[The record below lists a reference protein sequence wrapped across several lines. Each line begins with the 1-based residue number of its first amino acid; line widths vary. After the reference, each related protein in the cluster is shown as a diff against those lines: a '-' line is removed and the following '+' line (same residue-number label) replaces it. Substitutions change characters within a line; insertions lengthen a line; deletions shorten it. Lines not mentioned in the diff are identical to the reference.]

1 MHGRKATDPR
11 RDDSSRPD
19 KLRRH
24 GSGKRGT
31 ISTNSTTSLQGTL
44 LDAVFPQS
52 KDRAQALTRDAVL
65 VGCAVVLMTIA
76 SQISIPWHPVPLT
89 GGTFGAL
96 LVGGLLGLRR
106 AAIALV
112 IYLAIGALGAGVF
125 ADWNGGWDYFTG
137 STGGYLVGYLVAALF
152 VGFFADRG
160 ATQHVM
166 TMVGV
171 LLIANALI
179 YAFGVPWL
187 ANWTPPGADEPLGW
201 NAAYEFGVQ
210 PFVPGDIVKLF
221 LAACLLPGGWALLRL
236 FGDRARGA
244 GDGGR

>member
-1 MHGRKATDPR
+1 VHGRKATGPPAR
-11 RDDSSRPD
+11 GSSRLD
-19 KLRRH
+19 KLARDET
-24 GSGKRGT
+24 GKRGT
-31 ISTNSTTSLQGTL
+31 ISTNGTSSLHGTL

-52 KDRAQALTRDAVL
+52 KDRAQAITRDVIL
-65 VGCAVVLMTIA
+65 IGCAVVLMTIA

-125 ADWNGGWDYFTG
+125 ADWSGGWDYFTG

-160 ATQHVM
+160 ATEHVM

-187 ANWTPPGADEPLGW
+187 ANWTPPGADEALGW
-201 NAAYEFGVQ
+201 NTAYEVGVQ

-221 LAACLLPGGWALLRL
+221 FAACLLPGGWALLRL
-236 FGDRARGA
+236 FGDRTRGA
-244 GDGGR
+244 GDPS